1 MLDHLQPSSE
11 RINSDELF
19 SQCGFSRSQIYEWQN
34 EVRPRK
40 QRELKLLREE
50 TVKNTV
56 DVIMTYP
63 HFSGRKGQ
71 AYMTYHRL
79 GYASMANYDK
89 IKKAVERLVKQE
101 VSKRN
106 LLPRQPS
113 YEHVRADKVGQI
125 WAEDF
130 TDLVVCAQKFRY
142 SMVIDVK
149 DQYIEGHNVSER
161 PTVAFVREPVIQA
174 LEANGGKGPKEFM
187 LSDNGTQYVS
197 DEHGRELDKAG
208 IVQKCIPACRPQ
220 YNGSVECGIKEFKNI
235 FYNVFAER
243 EREEADK
250 EKKLLLFRVQE
261 AAKETVRR
269 CNELIPR
276 PSLGGVTPA
285 DVHQGVGPVKIEANR
300 RYLQQE
306 QEKPEGPPWKRNYWE
321 VVKEAMNLENRSGLE
336 MLTKF
341 CFFVRRPLRTIV
353 KLVGKMYKDFSSPLS
368 VVATN

>member
-1 MLDHLQPSSE
+1 MLDHLQPSFE
-11 RINSDELF
+11 RLNSDEVF
-19 SQCGFSRSQIYEWQN
+19 SQCEFGRSQIYEWRN

-40 QRELKLLREE
+40 QREPKQLREE

-71 AYMTYHRL
+71 AYMIYHRL
-79 GYASMANYDK
+79 GYASMNSYDK
-89 IKKAVERLVKQE
+89 IKKAVGRLLKQE
-101 VSKRN
+101 VSKRK

-130 TDLVVCAQKFRY
+130 TDLVVYAQTFKFA
-142 SMVIDVK
+142 MVVDVA
-149 DQYIEGHNVSER
+149 DQYIMGGNVTNR
-161 PTVAFVREPVIQA
+161 ANDALVAEPVEQA
-174 LEANGGKGPKEFM
+174 LAANEGKGPEEF
-187 LSDNGTQYVS
+187 LISDNGKQYVS
-197 DEHGRELDKAG
+197 DEHGRMLDKAE
-208 IVQKCIPACRPQ
+208 IVHKRIPACRPQ

-243 EREEADK
+243 ERKGADK
-250 EKKLLLFRVQE
+250 EKPLPFRVRG
-261 AAKETVRR
+261 AVKETVRR
-269 CNELIPR
+269 CNEVIPR

-285 DVHQGVGPVKIEANR
+285 DVHQGLGPAKIEANR

-306 QEKPEGPPWKRNYWE
+306 QERPEGPPWKRTYWD
-321 VVKEAMNLENRSGLE
+321 VVKEAMNLENRSRLE

-341 CFFVRRPLRTIV
+341 CFFLRRPLRTFV
-353 KLVGKMYKDFSSPLS
+353 KLVGKVYKDFSSPLS
-368 VVATN
+368 AVATN